1 MDPLEHE
8 HVPSHSWSRSWVV
21 FLSKSS
27 RASLE
32 CQPRWTARRRLCSYS
47 TTRPLPRDRRS
58 KPCLPIGMSRGSA
71 GRVLA
76 DMRVSRSRR
85 LIYVQVAIC
94 TGAASTSH
102 GMALALTQSFGYS
115 MWRRSVLACVGSDA
129 AGDRISTPLWYA
141 DNTTPLL
148 HKVGHLLCKLKS
160 RSGLALGP
168 LGAPEYESRV
178 NSSSRVPS
186 DHHSGWSDLLT
197 DVYVAS
203 RYVVIYKEA
212 FFGNSAGASRHGREH
227 GSGPF
232 PNADL
237 NSTHRAPRASP
248 AVRSNSRWRP
258 SARIA
263 ATTTTPSTKPTSPT
277 YALQNKNG
285 SGMGSPIRRWRGICS
300 IREHCSKRSQRLEG
314 SCGGGGRWQW

>member
-76 DMRVSRSRR
+76 DMRVSRFRR

-115 MWRRSVLACVGSDA
+115 MWRRSVLACMGSDA
-129 AGDRISTPLWYA
+129 VGDRISTPLWYA
-141 DNTTPLL
+141 DNT
-148 HKVGHLLCKLKS
+148 S
-160 RSGLALGP
+160 ALGQCQVSTY
-168 LGAPEYESRV
+168 L
-178 NSSSRVPS
+178 
-186 DHHSGWSDLLT
+186 LLT
-197 DVYVAS
+197 GTRICTVP
-203 RYVVIYKEA
+203 RL
-212 FFGNSAGASRHGREH
+212 SA
-227 GSGPF
+227 
-232 PNADL
+232 L
-237 NSTHRAPRASP
+237 HRG
-248 AVRSNSRWRP
+248 V
-258 SARIA
+258 
-263 ATTTTPSTKPTSPT
+263 
-277 YALQNKNG
+277 L
-285 SGMGSPIRRWRGICS
+285 
-300 IREHCSKRSQRLEG
+300 
-314 SCGGGGRWQW
+314 